1 MIILKEIFDEWT
13 KDIIIKL
20 SVIIE
25 LEEEIDKEQVPL
37 NETETDLHVDLK
49 MIEDGNNECIN
60 ETGNDLIVTRNVQ
73 IKPEE

>member
-1 MIILKEIFDEWT
+1 MTTLKEIFDEWA

-25 LEEEIDKEQVPL
+25 SEEEIENEQVPL

-49 MIEDGNNECIN
+49 MIEDGNNECRN
-60 ETGNDLIVTRNVQ
+60 ETGNDLIVTKNVQ